1 MGKLREQ
8 IWYIYSLIIIM
19 FFLFFIG
26 KIDGLSANVLT
37 SFRDELIPLSCREN
51 EKGMWVMEEF
61 FPIHAYMGN
70 DFDEYEETWNEN
82 NQYDYD
88 NLVVDTE
95 KQLATMTDSVNDDA
109 NVTEASTVPIAP
121 GTVYTMEQLCDYNF
135 LLSNC
140 YVVDTSTSVNPDE
153 LDGEILLSKDMTVD
167 LSGDDYK
174 VLIYHTHGSETF
186 ADSRPGVIEDT
197 VIGVGDE
204 LTRVLE
210 EDYGIKV
217 YHDRNVYDM
226 VDGVLD
232 RSYAYTLSGEGVD
245 EILKEYPSIEVIL
258 DIHRDGVNEDLH
270 LMKVVDGKP
279 TAQIMFLN
287 GMSRLNKN
295 GDIDYLY
302 NPYKIDNLSF
312 SLQMYLAGKQM
323 YGDLM
328 RRIYISGYCYNLN
341 KMPKASLIEVGAQT
355 NTVEEVKNAM
365 TPLAAIIYR
374 VLSQK

>member
-1 MGKLREQ
+1 MGKSREQ
-8 IWYIYSLIIIM
+8 IWYIYSLIIIV
-19 FFLFFIG
+19 FFIFFVG
-26 KIDGLSANVLT
+26 KIEKISEYVFTN
-37 SFRDELIPLSCREN
+37 FKDELIPLSKEEN
-51 EKGMWVMEEF
+51 EKGMWFLEELL
-61 FPIHAYMGN
+61 PIHAYLDSEN
-70 DFDEYEETWNEN
+70 DEYEKVWNEN
-82 NQYDYD
+82 PQYEYD
-88 NLVVDTE
+88 DFVLDTDE
-95 KQLATMTDSVNDDA
+95 SVTTVTDSDKEDV

-121 GTVYTMEQLCDYNF
+121 GTVYTMEQLCDYDF

-153 LDGEILLSKDMTVD
+153 LDGELLLSKDMTVD

-186 ADSRPGVIEDT
+186 ADSRPGVVEDT

-204 LTRVLE
+204 LTRILE

-245 EILKEYPSIEVIL
+245 EILKEHPSIEVIL

-270 LMKVVDGKP
+270 LMKEVDGKP